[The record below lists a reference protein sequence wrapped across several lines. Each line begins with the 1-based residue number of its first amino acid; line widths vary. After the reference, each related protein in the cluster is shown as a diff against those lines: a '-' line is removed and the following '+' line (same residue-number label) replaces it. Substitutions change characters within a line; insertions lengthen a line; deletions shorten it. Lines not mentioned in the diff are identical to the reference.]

1 MKKHPHLLNIFIII
15 LIAVVLMLP
24 MFMNAY
30 HAGHDSV
37 YHITNIMAIEEQLQA
52 GKVVPSPILDY
63 IADGLGYGSQM
74 FYPPFAHTLTACL
87 SAYLFQGDVL
97 LSLKVVHFLFLTYI
111 LRRV

>member
-37 YHITNIMAIEEQLQA
+37 YHITNIINLNIQC
-52 GKVVPSPILDY
+52 
-63 IADGLGYGSQM
+63 M
-74 FYPPFAHTLTACL
+74 FKF
-87 SAYLFQGDVL
+87 
-97 LSLKVVHFLFLTYI
+97 
-111 LRRV
+111 